1 MTYKVLVTP
10 PNYSRL
16 CPIAK
21 KRLEDNGCEVI
32 ENMFGRPITTAELKE
47 RVADID
53 AAIIGVDVWDEEIF
67 ALAPKLKVISR
78 FGVGVDN
85 FDIPAAHK
93 RGITVTNA
101 QGCNAN
107 AVAEQTIG
115 LIISAMRNIPQLQV
129 TTRQGAWDRFVGHE
143 IVGRTVGLIGFGNI
157 ARKVARKLSGF
168 EVRILAYD
176 KFPDLAAA
184 AELGVT
190 MIEADAVLRRSDI
203 VCMLL
208 PSLPET
214 RHFMNRETF
223 ARMKDGA
230 YFVNTAR
237 GALVDQ
243 EALVWAV
250 TSGKLTAAG
259 VDVYEVEPT
268 SADNPL
274 FAIDRLVA
282 TPHTAAETFETYT
295 AVGEVTATAVLDVL
309 NGRTPKNLLR

>member
-1 MTYKVLVTP
+1 MKYKILVTP

-16 CPIAK
+16 CPFAK
-21 KRLEDNGCEVI
+21 KRLEDNGCEVV
-32 ENMFGRPITTAELKE
+32 ENTFGRPITTAELKE
-47 RVADID
+47 RVGDID
-53 AAIIGVDVWDEEIF
+53 GAIIGVDVWNEEIF
-67 ALAPKLKVISR
+67 SLAPKLKVMSR

-93 RGITVTNA
+93 RGIVATNA
-101 QGCNAN
+101 PGCNSN

-115 LIISAMRNIPQLQV
+115 LIIAAMRAIPQLQV

-143 IVGRTVGLIGFGNI
+143 IVGRTVGLMGFGNI

-168 EVRILAYD
+168 EVAIVAFD
-176 KFPDLAAA
+176 KYPNLAAA
-184 AELGVT
+184 AELGVAMVT
-190 MIEADAVLRRSDI
+190 ADEVLSRSDV

-237 GALVDQ
+237 GALVD
-243 EALVWAV
+243 EAALAEAV
-250 TSGKLTAAG
+250 RSGKLTAAG

-268 SADNPL
+268 SANNPL
-274 FAIDRLVA
+274 FQIDRLVT

-309 NGRTPKNLLR
+309 AGRQPSNRL